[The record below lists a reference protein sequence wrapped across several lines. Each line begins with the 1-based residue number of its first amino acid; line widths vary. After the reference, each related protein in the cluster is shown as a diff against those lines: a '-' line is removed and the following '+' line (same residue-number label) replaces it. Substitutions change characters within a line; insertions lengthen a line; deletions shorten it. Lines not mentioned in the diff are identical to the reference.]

1 MWFTS
6 PETIQLNSLILEKW
20 FSKEVIGLKDY
31 NLIKNLN
38 IELTEIFLSRF

>member
-6 PETIQLNSLILEKW
+6 HETIQLNSLILEKW